1 MRRDAIRSGVRRTI
15 NLVVGRRNPMR
26 RFRALALASL
36 LAGTFALTACEKEG
50 PAERAGKKID
60 NAAEKA
66 GDAIEDAGDKVED
79 AVD

>member
-1 MRRDAIRSGVRRTI
+1 
-15 NLVVGRRNPMR
+15 MR

-50 PAERAGKKID
+50 PAEKAGKKLD